1 MKASRRKSL
10 PQPPEV
16 SGQAL
21 PRRGV
26 FAVELNSVFIFI
38 CFLIV

>member
-10 PQPPEV
+10 PQP
-16 SGQAL
+16 L

-26 FAVELNSVFIFI
+26 FAVELNFVFMVIYSLK
-38 CFLIV
+38 FLV